1 MPSLKDIRNRIASVK
16 STQQITKAMKMVS
29 GAKMRRAHAA
39 AVAARPYAA
48 KVEELMSRVAAAST
62 EVSHPLLQ
70 RPDARRAVIVVVTS
84 DRGLCG
90 GFNHQ
95 LLRKIEAEIR
105 SAAEWHHQLVAVGRK
120 GRDYLRKRGYDVIDS
135 HVEMGGKFTA
145 EFVRELV
152 ARPIEW
158 FANGDIGRVALAFNA
173 FRSALSQVAT
183 FEEVLPV
190 PLPETAAEEP
200 VPGAAEYLFEPNAA
214 AVLAALLPRYVES
227 RVLHA
232 LLESEVS
239 EHSARMTAMDAATN
253 NADELIRHLT
263 LTMNRARQAMITKEL
278 LDIVGGAEALSA

>member
-29 GAKMRRAHAA
+29 GAKMRRAHDA
-39 AVAARPYAA
+39 AVAARPYAD

-70 RPDARRAVIVVVTS
+70 RPDARRAIIVVVTS

-95 LLRKIEAEIR
+95 LLRKVEAEIR
-105 SAAEWHHQLVAVGRK
+105 SAAEWDHQIVAVGRK
-120 GRDYLRKRGYDVIDS
+120 GRDYLRKRGYDLIDS

-145 EFVRELV
+145 DFVRELV
-152 ARPIEW
+152 VRPLEW
-158 FANGDIGRVALAFNA
+158 FANGEIGRVALAFNA
-173 FRSALSQVAT
+173 FRSALSQVPT

-190 PLPETAAEEP
+190 PMPEGAEEQ
-200 VPGAAEYLFEPNAA
+200 VAGEAEYLFEPEAA

-253 NADELIRHLT
+253 NADELIRYLT

>member
-1 MPSLKDIRNRIASVK
+1 MPSLKDIRNRIASVR

-29 GAKMRRAHAA
+29 GAKMRRAHDA

-48 KVEELMSRVAAAST
+48 KVEELMSRVAAASS
-62 EVSHPLLQ
+62 EVSHPLLR
-70 RPDARRAVIVVVTS
+70 RPEARRAVIVVVTS

-95 LLRKIEAEIR
+95 LLRRVEVEIR
-105 SAAEWHHQLVAVGRK
+105 GAGEWDYQVVAVGRK
-120 GRDYLRKRGYDVIDS
+120 GRDYLRKRGYDVIES
-135 HVEMGGKFTA
+135 HEEMGGKFTG

-152 ARPIEW
+152 TRPIEW
-158 FANGDIGRVALAFNA
+158 FANGDVGRLALAYNA
-173 FRSALSQVAT
+173 FRSALSQVPT
-183 FEEVLPV
+183 IEEVLPV
-190 PLPETAAEEP
+190 PLPEAVEEQ
-200 VPGAAEYLFEPNAA
+200 VAGEAEYLFEPDAA

-232 LLESEVS
+232 MLESDVS